1 MPIDTIDATL
11 TADNLFAA
19 GTIVLALGLVL
30 AGSLH
35 INNLNKVHKLMGVL
49 QKKTVSKSLLYKE
62 MTVAQGS
69 NFTALALASWIMLFV
84 AIAFLYMLVPT
95 FLPVSYMEIA
105 ELASNSMGFAIF
117 GLSIALLVAII
128 ILFVDKLPEDI
139 REFKLTELYSFYSI
153 SKAMKKMIGLTTIL
167 LSFSVIFSAYLGTI
181 YPNRSAVVELISLL
195 LIIVSAA
202 ILILPIYKE
211 AWEARR

>member
-1 MPIDTIDATL
+1 MPIDTALIV
-11 TADNLFAA
+11 DNSFAA
-19 GTIVLALGLVL
+19 GTIVLAIGLVL
-30 AGSLH
+30 AGALH

-95 FLPVSYMEIA
+95 FLPVNYMEIA

-117 GLSIALLVAII
+117 GLSTALLVAII
-128 ILFVDKLPEDI
+128 ILFIDKLPEDT

-153 SKAMKKMIGLTTIL
+153 SKAMKKMIGLTVIL
-167 LSFSVIFSAYLGTI
+167 LSFSVILSAYLGTI
-181 YPNRSAVVELISLL
+181 YPDRSVVVELISLL
-195 LIIVSAA
+195 LLIVSAA
-202 ILILPIYKE
+202 ILIMPIYKE